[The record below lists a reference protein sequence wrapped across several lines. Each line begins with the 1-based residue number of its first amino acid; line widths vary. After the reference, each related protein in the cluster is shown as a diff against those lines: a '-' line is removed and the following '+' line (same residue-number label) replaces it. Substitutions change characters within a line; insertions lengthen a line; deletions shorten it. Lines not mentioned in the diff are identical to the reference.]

1 MERQITR
8 DGTIMI
14 DGEEIDG
21 EELVSIMRSRD
32 TYAGWK
38 RDGDKR
44 IAELEAALRALL
56 KGCERYDNNPD
67 SAVAGA
73 AYDAGMDAARKALG
87 T

>member
-1 MERQITR
+1 MKSKLELPG
-8 DGTIMI
+8 DGP
-14 DGEEIDG
+14 
-21 EELVSIMRSRD
+21 EL
-32 TYAGWK
+32 TAAL
-38 RDGDKR
+38 KR